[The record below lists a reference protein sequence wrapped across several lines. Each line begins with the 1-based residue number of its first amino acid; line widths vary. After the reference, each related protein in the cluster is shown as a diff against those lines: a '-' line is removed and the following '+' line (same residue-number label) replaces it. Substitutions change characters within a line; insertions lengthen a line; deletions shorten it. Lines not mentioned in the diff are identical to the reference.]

1 LPNNPTIT
9 QPVERNQ
16 FSEANKQLI
25 ILEQNTIK
33 IFFFKS
39 YKGVLETKYT
49 LNLGQLLRVIIDI
62 KRYIFNLVPSKP
74 TLSKPTVA
82 VVAIDHQMAIIKIQ
96 VGKNFIEDVLLHGG
110 F

>member
-1 LPNNPTIT
+1 
-9 QPVERNQ
+9 
-16 FSEANKQLI
+16 
-25 ILEQNTIK
+25 
-33 IFFFKS
+33 
-39 YKGVLETKYT
+39 
-49 LNLGQLLRVIIDI
+49 VIIDI